1 MSRQGIAVIGAGA
14 WGTALA
20 QSFAAAGHPVVLW
33 ARDPERAA
41 AIGRDRENAAYLPDI
56 ELHPGITV
64 TADLSAIGDHL
75 RLLAVPAQHLRP
87 ILAQLP
93 SRAGPLLITA
103 KGIETATGLFMD
115 EVAAEVRPEAEPVLL
130 SGPSFAAE
138 VARGLPTALTLA
150 CTDAGAGAALARSL
164 GHAALRLYWTEDLRG
179 VALGGALKNVL
190 AIAAGIVTGR
200 ALGENARAALVTR
213 GLAEMMRLG
222 AGLGA
227 RPETLMGLSG
237 LGDLLLTAC
246 SATSRNTSL
255 GIALGQGRGLAEI
268 LGARRSVTEG
278 VWTAAAAARLAA
290 AAGVDAPVIAA
301 VDAVLN
307 QGAAID
313 TAIAGLLLRPARRE
327 G

>member
-1 MSRQGIAVIGAGA
+1 LSRRIAVIGAGA

-20 QSFAAAGHPVVLW
+20 QSFAGAGHKVVLW

-41 AIGRDRENAAYLPDI
+41 AMQDSRENAAYLPGI
-56 ELHPGITV
+56 ALHPGIVV
-64 TADLSAIGDHL
+64 TADLTTEGL
-75 RLLAVPAQHLRP
+75 RVLAVPAQHLRT
-87 ILAQLP
+87 ILGQLP
-93 SRAGPLLITA
+93 SRPGPLVITA
-103 KGIETATGLFMD
+103 KGIETATGRFMH
-115 EVAAEVRPEAEPVLL
+115 EVAAEARPEASPALL

-150 CTDAGAGAALARSL
+150 CADAEAGAALARSL
-164 GHAALRLYWTEDLRG
+164 GHKTLRLYWSEDLRG

-200 ALGENARAALVTR
+200 GLGENARAAL
-213 GLAEMMRLG
+213 RLG

-255 GIALGQGRGLAEI
+255 GIALGQGRPLAQI
-268 LGARRSVTEG
+268 LGERRSVTEG

-290 AAGVDAPVIAA
+290 QAGVDAPVIAA

-307 QGAAID
+307 RGAAID
-313 TAIAGLLLRPARRE
+313 TAVAGLLLRPAKRE
-327 G
+327 A

>member
-1 MSRQGIAVIGAGA
+1 MTKGRIAVIGAGA

-20 QSFAAAGHPVVLW
+20 QSFAGAGHKVVLW

-41 AIGRDRENAAYLPDI
+41 AMQDSRENAVYLPGTA
-56 ELHPGITV
+56 LHPGITV
-64 TADLSAIGDHL
+64 TADLAAAEGL
-75 RLLAVPAQHLRP
+75 RVLAVPAQHLRT
-87 ILAQLP
+87 ILGQLAP
-93 SRAGPLLITA
+93 RPGPLVITA
-103 KGIETATGLFMD
+103 KGIETATGRFMH
-115 EVAAEVRPEAEPVLL
+115 EVAAEARPEATPALL

-150 CTDAGAGAALARSL
+150 CADAEAGAALARSL
-164 GHAALRLYWTEDLRG
+164 GHKALRLYWSEDLRG

-200 ALGENARAALVTR
+200 GLGENARAALVTR
-213 GLAEMMRLG
+213 GLAELARLG

-255 GIALGQGRGLAEI
+255 GIALGQGKPLAEI
-268 LGARRSVTEG
+268 LGERRSVTEG

-290 AAGVDAPVIAA
+290 QAGIEAPVTAA

-307 QGAAID
+307 RGAAID
-313 TAIAGLLLRPARRE
+313 TAIAGLLLRPAKRE
-327 G
+327 A

>member
-1 MSRQGIAVIGAGA
+1 MAKGRIAVIGAGA

-20 QSFAAAGHPVVLW
+20 QSFAEAGHNVVLW
-33 ARDPERAA
+33 ARDPDRAA
-41 AIGRDRENAAYLPDI
+41 AMQGSRENAAYLPGI
-56 ELHPGITV
+56 ALHPGIAV
-64 TADLSAIGDHL
+64 TADLAAAEGL
-75 RLLAVPAQHLRP
+75 RVLAVPAQHLRP
-87 ILAQLP
+87 ILERLP
-93 SRAGPLLITA
+93 PRPGPLVITA
-103 KGIETATGLFMD
+103 KGIETATGRFMH
-115 EVAAEVRPEAEPVLL
+115 EVAAEVRPGSAPALL

-150 CTDAGAGAALARSL
+150 CADAEAGAALARSL
-164 GHAALRLYWTEDLRG
+164 GHKTLRLYWSEDLRG

-200 ALGENARAALVTR
+200 GLGENARAALVTR

-255 GIALGQGRGLAEI
+255 GIALGQGRPLAEI
-268 LGARRSVTEG
+268 LGERRSVTEG

-290 AAGVDAPVIAA
+290 QAGVEAPVIAA

-307 QGAAID
+307 RGAAID
-313 TAIAGLLLRPARRE
+313 TAIAGLLLRPAKRE
-327 G
+327 A

>member
-1 MSRQGIAVIGAGA
+1 MSRGRIVVIGAGA

-20 QSFAAAGHPVVLW
+20 QSFAAAGHPVSLW
-33 ARDPERAA
+33 ARDPDRAA
-41 AIGRDRENAAYLPDI
+41 AMQDSRENAAYLPSI
-56 ELHPGITV
+56 ALHPGITV
-64 TADLSAIGDHL
+64 TADLAAAEGL
-75 RLLAVPAQHLRP
+75 RVLAVPAQHLRA
-87 ILAQLP
+87 ILERLP
-93 SRAGPLLITA
+93 PRPGPLVITA

-115 EVAAEVRPEAEPVLL
+115 QVAAEARPEAAPALL

-150 CTDAGAGAALARSL
+150 CADAETGAALARSL
-164 GHAALRLYWTEDLRG
+164 GHKVLRLYWSEDLRG

-200 ALGENARAALVTR
+200 GLGENARAALVTR

-255 GIALGQGRGLAEI
+255 GIALGQGRPLAEI
-268 LGARRSVTEG
+268 LGERRSVTEG

-290 AAGVDAPVIAA
+290 RAGVEAPVIAA

-307 QGAAID
+307 RGAAID
-313 TAIAGLLLRPARRE
+313 TAIAGLLLRPAKRE
-327 G
+327 A

>member
-1 MSRQGIAVIGAGA
+1 MSRGRIAVIGAGA

-20 QSFAAAGHPVVLW
+20 QSFAAAGHPVTLW
-33 ARDPERAA
+33 ARDPDRAA
-41 AIGRDRENAAYLPDI
+41 AMQDSRENAAYLPGI
-56 ELHPGITV
+56 ALHLGITV
-64 TADLSAIGDHL
+64 TADLAASDGL
-75 RLLAVPAQHLRP
+75 RVIAVPAQHLRA
-87 ILAQLP
+87 ILERLP
-93 SRAGPLLITA
+93 PRPGPLVITA
-103 KGIETATGLFMD
+103 KGIETATGRFMD
-115 EVAAEVRPEAEPVLL
+115 QVAAEARPEAAPALL
-130 SGPSFAAE
+130 SGPSFAVE
-138 VARGLPTALTLA
+138 VAQGLPTALTLA
-150 CTDAGAGAALARSL
+150 CADAETGAALARSL
-164 GHAALRLYWTEDLRG
+164 GHKVLRLYWSEDLRG

-200 ALGENARAALVTR
+200 GLGENARAALVTR

-255 GIALGQGRGLAEI
+255 GIALGQGRSLPEI
-268 LGARRSVTEG
+268 LGTRRSVTEG

-290 AAGVDAPVIAA
+290 EAGVEAPVIAT

-307 QGAAID
+307 RGAAID

-327 G
+327 A

>member
-1 MSRQGIAVIGAGA
+1 MTRGRIAVIGAGA

-20 QSFAAAGHPVVLW
+20 QSFAGAGHKVVLW
-33 ARDPERAA
+33 ARDPDRAA
-41 AIGRDRENAAYLPDI
+41 AMRDSRENAAYLPGI
-56 ELHPGITV
+56 ALHPGIAV
-64 TADLSAIGDHL
+64 TADLMAAEGL
-75 RLLAVPAQHLRP
+75 RVLAVPAQHLRA
-87 ILAQLP
+87 ILERLP
-93 SRAGPLLITA
+93 PRAGPLVITA

-115 EVAAEVRPEAEPVLL
+115 QVTAEARPEAAPALL

-150 CTDAGAGAALARSL
+150 CADAGAGAALARSL
-164 GHAALRLYWTEDLRG
+164 GHGTLRLYWSEDLRG

-200 ALGENARAALVTR
+200 GLGENARAALVTR
-213 GLAEMMRLG
+213 GLAEMARLG

-227 RPETLMGLSG
+227 RPETLTGLSG

-255 GIALGQGRGLAEI
+255 GIALGQGRTLTEI
-268 LGARRSVTEG
+268 LGERRSVTEG

-290 AAGVDAPVIAA
+290 QSGVDAPVIAA

-307 QGAAID
+307 RGAAID
-313 TAIAGLLLRPARRE
+313 TTVAGLLLRPAKRE
-327 G
+327 A